1 MRGDSG
7 EGDRE
12 RTVGSIQQD
21 LIQALAQ
28 LGPTM
33 SRERG
38 PDTRRRPLE
47 TVVEGTRQ
55 IQVTGTSGR
64 NKIGKSME
72 AIMGRG
78 SATYSSRLLGQLLC
92 LCCAGIVTVA
102 AAAAVAVAVV
112 RLVGRLSLSL
122 PLVSSPVSI

>member
-1 MRGDSG
+1 M
-7 EGDRE
+7 
-12 RTVGSIQQD
+12 
-21 LIQALAQ
+21 
-28 LGPTM
+28 
-33 SRERG
+33 
-38 PDTRRRPLE
+38 
-47 TVVEGTRQ
+47 EGTRQ

-92 LCCAGIVTVA
+92 LCCAGIVTVGV
-102 AAAAVAVAVV
+102 AAAVAVAVV